1 MSMKIQLSKKSA
13 DKVWGK
19 NALISFAD
27 GVGKIHFGEEK
38 NRTKIQQAARKLRG
52 QGINDVELDG
62 KHWELD

>member
-38 NRTKIQQAARKLRG
+38 TVLKSSKRHANCADRG
-52 QGINDVELDG
+52 LTTLSWTENIGS
-62 KHWELD
+62 